1 MDMPEYHWSPEQR
14 MDFTLSDEQRALVEM
29 ASGLAGRHSPDPHVS
44 WEEAGSFPW
53 DFCREL
59 ANQGLTGIDIPA
71 ERGGQG
77 LTLLDSVLV
86 LEAVG
91 STAPHLADAVQVTN
105 FGAVRQIAAF
115 ANQRVIREVLGEIL
129 AGRAM
134 ATIAMSEPGAGSAVT
149 SLTTRAEREGDLVRV
164 TGQKVFNSNGPHATH
179 YVVWARFGE
188 GRDQVGAVVF
198 PAGSPGF
205 ERGKTERF
213 LSGEA
218 HCSLHFNGATAPADY
233 VLLDRDGVRRMF
245 SIFNIERLGNSTRS
259 LAFGELALRLAT
271 THLLERRTGGQRLAD
286 LQGLQWKLADARLQL
301 DSARLLLYR
310 AASMLVDGTPDPLYT
325 SMAKVACNEAGF
337 NVTNQALQLFG
348 GYGFSTEYP
357 LDYLLMRT
365 RGWMIA
371 GGSVEVQ
378 RNRIAREILKRH
390 RPD

>member
-1 MDMPEYHWSPEQR
+1 
-14 MDFTLSDEQRALVEM
+14 MDFTLSDEQRALVEL
-29 ASGLAGRHSPDPHVS
+29 ASGLARRHAPDPHVS
-44 WEEAGSFPW
+44 WDEAGTFPW
-53 DFCREL
+53 EFTRAL
-59 ANQGLTGIDIPA
+59 AEHGLTGVDIPV

-77 LTLLDSVLV
+77 LSLLDSVLV

-115 ANQRVIREVLGEIL
+115 AGERVVKEVLGEIM

-149 SLTTRAEREGDLVRV
+149 SLTTRAERDGEVVRL

-179 YVVWARFGE
+179 YVVWARFG
-188 GRDQVGAVVF
+188 GGKDDVGAVVV
-198 PAGSPGF
+198 AADAPGF
-205 ERGKTERF
+205 SRGKPERF

-218 HCSLHFNGATAPADY
+218 HCALHFNGATSPAEY
-233 VLLDRDGVRRMF
+233 VLLDRDGVRRML

-271 THLLERRTGGQRLAD
+271 GHLLERETGGQRLSD
-286 LQGLQWKLADARLQL
+286 LQGLRWKLADARLQL

-310 AASMLVDGTPDPLYT
+310 AAAVLNNGVPDPMYT

-337 NVTNQALQLFG
+337 NVANQALQLFG

-378 RNRIAREILKRH
+378 RNRIAAEILKRH

>member
-1 MDMPEYHWSPEQR
+1 
-14 MDFTLSDEQRALVEM
+14 MDFALTEEQQALVEM
-29 ASGLAGRHSPDPHVS
+29 AKGLARRHSPDPRVT
-44 WEEAGSFPW
+44 WEDAAHFPW
-53 DFCREL
+53 DFCRAL
-59 ANQGLTGIDIPA
+59 AEHGLTGIDIPV

-77 LTLLDSVLV
+77 LSLLDSVLA
-86 LEAVG
+86 LEAIG
-91 STAPHLADAVQVTN
+91 STSPHLADAVQVTN

-115 ANQRVIREVLGEIL
+115 AGERVVKEVLGEIM

-149 SLTTRAEREGDLVRV
+149 SLTTRAQVDGDLVRV

-188 GRDQVGAVVF
+188 ARDQVGAVVV
-198 PAGSPGF
+198 AADSPGF
-205 ERGKTERF
+205 SRGKPERF
-213 LSGEA
+213 LSGEL
-218 HCSLHFNGATAPADY
+218 HCALHFNGATAPRDY
-233 VLLDRDGVRRMF
+233 ILLDRDGTRRML
-245 SIFNIERLGNSTRS
+245 SIFNIERLGNATRS

-271 THLLERRTGGQRLAD
+271 THLLERETGGKRLAD

-301 DSARLLLYR
+301 DGARLLLYR
-310 AASMLVDGTPDPLYT
+310 AASALQAGVPDPLYT

-337 NVTNQALQLFG
+337 NVANQALQLFG
-348 GYGFSTEYP
+348 GYGFTTEYP
-357 LDYLLMRT
+357 LDYLLMRC

-378 RNRIAREILKRH
+378 RNRIAHEILKRH

>member
-1 MDMPEYHWSPEQR
+1 
-14 MDFTLSDEQRALVEM
+14 MDFSLSDEQRALVET
-29 ASGLAGRHSPDPHVS
+29 ASGIAARHAPDPHVS
-44 WEEAGSFPW
+44 WEEAGTFPW
-53 DFCREL
+53 EFCRDL
-59 ANQGLTGIDIPA
+59 AAHALTGVDIPVD
-71 ERGGQG
+71 RGGQG
-77 LTLLDSVLV
+77 LALLDSVLV

-115 ANQRVIREVLGEIL
+115 AGERVVSEVLAEIL

-149 SLTTRAEREGDLVRV
+149 SLTTRAVVDGEVVRV

-188 GRDQVGAVVF
+188 ERDQVGAVVVS
-198 PAGSPGF
+198 AESPGF
-205 ERGKTERF
+205 SRGKPERF

-218 HCSLHFNGATAPADY
+218 HCALHFEGTEAPREY
-233 VLLDRDGVRRMF
+233 VLLERDGIRKML
-245 SIFNIERLGNSTRS
+245 SIFNIERLGNATRS

-271 THLLERRTGGQRLAD
+271 THLLERETGGRRLAD
-286 LQGLQWKLADARLQL
+286 HQGLQWKLADARLQL

-310 AASMLVDGTPDPLYT
+310 AASCLTGGVPDPMYT

-337 NVTNQALQLFG
+337 NVANQALQLFG
-348 GYGFSTEYP
+348 GYGFTTEYP

-378 RNRIAREILKRH
+378 RNRIASEMLKRH
-390 RPD
+390 R

>member
-1 MDMPEYHWSPEQR
+1 
-14 MDFTLSDEQRALVEM
+14 MDFTLNDEQQALVEM
-29 ASGLAGRHSPDPHVS
+29 ARGLARRHSPDPHVS
-44 WEEAGSFPW
+44 WDEAGHFPW

-59 ANQGLTGIDIPA
+59 SDQGLTGIDIPVA
-71 ERGGQG
+71 RGGQG

-115 ANQRVIREVLGEIL
+115 ANERVVKEVLGEIM

-149 SLTTRAEREGDLVRV
+149 SLTTRAEKNGDTVRV

-188 GRDQVGAVVF
+188 EKDQVGAVVV
-198 PAGSPGF
+198 AADSPGF
-205 ERGKTERF
+205 SRGKPERF

-218 HCSLHFNGATAPADY
+218 HCALHFNDATAPADY
-233 VLLDRDGVRRMF
+233 ILLERDGVRRML

-271 THLLERRTGGQRLAD
+271 THLLDRQTGGRRLAD

-310 AASMLVDGTPDPLYT
+310 AASVLVNGTPDPLYT

-337 NVTNQALQLFG
+337 NVANQALQLFG

-378 RNRIAREILKRH
+378 RNLIAREILKRH

>member
-1 MDMPEYHWSPEQR
+1 
-14 MDFTLSDEQRALVEM
+14 MDFALSDEQRALVET
-29 ASGLAGRHSPDPHVS
+29 ASGIAARHSPDPHVS
-44 WEEAGSFPW
+44 WEEAGTFPW
-53 DFCREL
+53 EFCRGL
-59 ANQGLTGIDIPA
+59 AAHGLTGVDIPV

-77 LTLLDSVLV
+77 LALLDSVLV

-115 ANQRVIREVLGEIL
+115 AGERVVGEVLAEIL

-149 SLTTRAEREGDLVRV
+149 SLTTRAVVDGEVVRV

-179 YVVWARFGE
+179 YVVWARFAE
-188 GRDQVGAVVF
+188 ERDQVGAVVVS
-198 PAGSPGF
+198 AESPGF
-205 ERGKTERF
+205 SRGKPERF

-218 HCSLHFNGATAPADY
+218 HCALHFEGAEAPREY
-233 VLLDRDGVRRMF
+233 VLLERDGIRKML
-245 SIFNIERLGNSTRS
+245 SIFNIERLGNATRS

-271 THLLERRTGGQRLAD
+271 THLLERETGGRRLAD
-286 LQGLQWKLADARLQL
+286 HQGLQWKLADARLQL

-310 AASMLVDGTPDPLYT
+310 AASCLEGGVPDPMYT

-337 NVTNQALQLFG
+337 NVANQALQLFG
-348 GYGFSTEYP
+348 GYGFTTEYP

-378 RNRIAREILKRH
+378 RNRIASEMLKRH
-390 RPD
+390 R